1 MEAQR
6 HKHNAMRR
14 IQTHIRLNW
23 KFAQRVRNYKI
34 KLHKKKCSTMSNK
47 GSRKPNYITASP
59 PTLRSSR
66 VSTSAH
72 TKDLVII
79 RKRKKPKK
87 RTDTKRKGKLE

>member
-47 GSRKPNYITASP
+47 GYRKPNYIAASP
-59 PTLRSSR
+59 PTSRSPR
-66 VSTSAH
+66 VSTSVH

-79 RKRKKPKK
+79 A
-87 RTDTKRKGKLE
+87 KGKSQRREQTQRERVS